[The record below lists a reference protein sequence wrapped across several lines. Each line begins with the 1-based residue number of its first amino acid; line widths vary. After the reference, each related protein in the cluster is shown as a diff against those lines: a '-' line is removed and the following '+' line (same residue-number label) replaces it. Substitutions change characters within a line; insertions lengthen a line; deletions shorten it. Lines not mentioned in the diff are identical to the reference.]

1 MKMSP
6 AHYADLKARI
16 RPLISDIRAHRTE
29 LEAQHRNPSPWHPL
43 VKDVERRLRWDAF
56 HASRIQSAYGYQ
68 AFDYTD
74 EHIDTALRS
83 IFKDLGI

>member
-1 MKMSP
+1 MSK

-16 RPLISDIRAHRTE
+16 EPLADKLRAHRVA
-29 LEAQHRNPSPWHPL
+29 LEEQKRNPSPLLPK
-43 VKDVERRLRWDAF
+43 VKDVARRLRWDAF

-83 IFKDLGI
+83 IFKELGI